1 MPRSPGD
8 KIEKLMG
15 DMLDL
20 PKDLVLELPR
30 LIIIGYKE
38 LYLQNHKG
46 IIDYSHELIRINLVR
61 GYMEVQGVNL
71 QIRTIIPDEITITGK
86 ISGVKFVE

>member
-1 MPRSPGD
+1 LPRNPGD

-30 LIIIGYKE
+30 LIIIGNKE

-61 GYMEVQGVNL
+61 GYLEVQGESL
-71 QIRTIIPDEITITGK
+71 QIRTIIPDEITIAGK
-86 ISGVKFVE
+86 ISGVKFIE